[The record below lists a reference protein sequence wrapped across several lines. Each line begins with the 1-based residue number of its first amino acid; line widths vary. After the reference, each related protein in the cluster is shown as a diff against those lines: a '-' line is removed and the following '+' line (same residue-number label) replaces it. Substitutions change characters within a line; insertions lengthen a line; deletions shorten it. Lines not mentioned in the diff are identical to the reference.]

1 MVVQSTFIV
10 VIALGLMILL
20 SCVYFIATNLYV
32 VDKRIKELFFRFHL
46 EHGAKVLKINFIEWN
61 KSLYSKLTTAVG
73 LLYDYLL
80 DYYLVISYL
89 VSVAKSSIYNTL
101 LLMTIIFFITSQM
114 VASLKKYSLKQ
125 MSSNILRNYTYIF
138 NMIIFFL
145 LINYNLSKIITQIYT
160 GGNKLPTESLFS
172 FLAVMIL
179 NFVISDF
186 TSSKD
191 YVEDKLT
198 LTSKNELK
206 LRCSALLESYNKN
219 EEVIF
224 ERVKLISKLA
234 HLDGIEKKYWENI
247 NSLKKLDFD
256 FNYWHE
262 EIHNHIEV
270 KGTELTKR
278 YFSAFDRFKMKF
290 YETIYRF
297 CHSRTTSI
305 FMEDFLY
312 ILLQIFA
319 KNKFL
324 MRGGKVN
331 IEDYYGG
338 DFAKYEAVFT
348 DISNFYHGL
357 KNKETLPSNTYKN
370 KYGEFLKKYTSRTRE
385 KLPLEAAR
393 QEASE
398 GRQDDYEKK
407 DEDDLRLGA
416 NLLFSILNQER
427 KAGDSSHLDSEVML
441 CNFGPQKV
449 EFYNLKNNI
458 TKRSRGLQKLSFRL
472 IIRLIT
478 ELLLSRLELIVSF
491 LIIFIQIYKG
501 GIENFFI
508 LGIIFF
514 LILIETHHGSSKWW
528 NLIFYIYL
536 VKCSIVY
543 IAQNFNKQFVNGK
556 ISFDSPILAFFSTV
570 MEVFMGTPMYEFDA
584 VCMLSVFILN
594 QVLKLRGYSEK
605 YLIEYEDP
613 GSCIARVS
621 PPSIRFASTTRS
633 RTSSQASR
641 PRKSKPSKRS
651 VSSTRNFLTRPRT
664 RVDSATTA
672 Q

>member
-1 MVVQSTFIV
+1 
-10 VIALGLMILL
+10 MILL
-20 SCVYFIATNLYV
+20 GCVYFVATTLYV
-32 VDKRIKELFFRFHL
+32 VDKKIKELFFRFQM
-46 EHGAKVLKINFIEWN
+46 EHGIKVLKINFIEWN
-61 KSLYSKLTTAVG
+61 KSLYSKLTVVVG

-138 NMIIFFL
+138 NMVIFFL
-145 LINYNLSKIITQIYT
+145 LINYNLSVVIARMTQGT
-160 GGNKLPTESLFS
+160 NTSKLPSESLFS

-191 YVEDKLT
+191 YVEDKTT

-206 LRCSALLESYNKN
+206 MRCSALLESYNKN

-224 ERVKLISKLA
+224 ERVKLISKLSQ
-234 HLDGIEKKYWENI
+234 LDAIEKKYWANI

-262 EIHNHIEV
+262 EIQNHIQV
-270 KGTELTKR
+270 KEAELTKR
-278 YFSAFDRFKMKF
+278 YFSGFDRFKMKF
-290 YETIYRF
+290 YEGIYRF

-338 DFAKYEAVFT
+338 DFSKYEAVFS

-370 KYGEFLKKYTSRTRE
+370 KYSEFLKKYTNRTKE
-385 KLPLEAAR
+385 KQPAEAIKKESTA
-393 QEASE
+393 QKEDE
-398 GRQDDYEKK
+398 YEKK
-407 DEDDLRLGA
+407 DEEDLRLGA

-427 KAGDSSHLDSEVML
+427 KASDNSYLDSEVMI
-441 CNFGPQKV
+441 CNFGSQRV
-449 EFYNLKNNI
+449 EFFNLKNNI
-458 TKRSRGLQKLSFRL
+458 TKRSRGLQKLSLRL
-472 IIRLIT
+472 ILRLIT

-536 VKCSIVY
+536 VKCTIVY
-543 IAQNFNKQFVNGK
+543 IVHNFNKQFANGK
-556 ISFDSPILAFFSTV
+556 ISFDSPILVFFSTI

-613 GSCIARVS
+613 GSCIARVRL
-621 PPSIRFASTTRS
+621 PKLGLHQRQDREHLHW
-633 RTSSQASR
+633 QAE
-641 PRKSKPSKRS
+641 PRGG
-651 VSSTRNFLTRPRT
+651 NFRGKM
-664 RVDSATTA
+664 
-672 Q
+672 

>member
-1 MVVQSTFIV
+1 
-10 VIALGLMILL
+10 MILL
-20 SCVYFIATNLYV
+20 GCVYFVATTLYV
-32 VDKRIKELFFRFHL
+32 VDKKIKEIFFRFQM
-46 EHGAKVLKINFIEWN
+46 EHGIKVLKINFIEWN
-61 KSLYSKLTTAVG
+61 KSLYSKLTVVVG

-89 VSVAKSSIYNTL
+89 VSIAKSSIYNTL

-138 NMIIFFL
+138 NMVIFFL
-145 LINYNLSKIITQIYT
+145 LINYNLSVVIARMTQGT
-160 GGNKLPTESLFS
+160 NTSKLPSESLFS

-191 YVEDKLT
+191 YVEDKTT

-206 LRCSALLESYNKN
+206 MRCSALLESYNKN

-224 ERVKLISKLA
+224 ERVKLISKLSQ
-234 HLDGIEKKYWENI
+234 LDAIEKKYWANI

-262 EIHNHIEV
+262 EIQNHIQI
-270 KGTELTKR
+270 KQAELTKR
-278 YFSAFDRFKMKF
+278 YFSGFDRFKMKL
-290 YETIYRF
+290 YESIYRF

-338 DFAKYEAVFT
+338 DFSKYEAVFS

-370 KYGEFLKKYTSRTRE
+370 KYSEFLKKYTNRTKE
-385 KLPLEAAR
+385 KQPAEAIKKENTS
-393 QEASE
+393 QKEVE
-398 GRQDDYEKK
+398 YEKK

-427 KAGDSSHLDSEVML
+427 KASDNSYLDSEVMI
-441 CNFGPQKV
+441 CNFGSQRV
-449 EFYNLKNNI
+449 EFFNLKNNI
-458 TKRSRGLQKLSFRL
+458 TKRSRGLQKLSLRL
-472 IIRLIT
+472 IVRLIT

-536 VKCSIVY
+536 VKCTIVY
-543 IAQNFNKQFVNGK
+543 IVHNFNKQFANGK
-556 ISFDSPILAFFSTV
+556 ISFDSHVLVFFSTI

-613 GSCIARVS
+613 GSCIARVR
-621 PPSIRFASTTRS
+621 PPKLGLH
-633 RTSSQASR
+633 Q
-641 PRKSKPSKRS
+641 
-651 VSSTRNFLTRPRT
+651 
-664 RVDSATTA
+664 
-672 Q
+672 

>member
-20 SCVYFIATNLYV
+20 GCVYFVATTLYV
-32 VDKRIKELFFRFHL
+32 VDKKIKEIFFRFQM
-46 EHGAKVLKINFIEWN
+46 EHGIKVLKINFIEWN
-61 KSLYSKLTTAVG
+61 KSLYSKLTVVVG

-89 VSVAKSSIYNTL
+89 VSIAKSSIYNTL

-138 NMIIFFL
+138 NMVIFFL
-145 LINYNLSKIITQIYT
+145 LINYNLSVVIARMTQGT
-160 GGNKLPTESLFS
+160 NTSKLPSESLFS

-191 YVEDKLT
+191 YVEDKTT

-206 LRCSALLESYNKN
+206 MRCSALLESYNKN

-224 ERVKLISKLA
+224 ERVKLISKLSQ
-234 HLDGIEKKYWENI
+234 LDAIEKKYWANI

-262 EIHNHIEV
+262 EIQNHIQI
-270 KGTELTKR
+270 KQAELTKR
-278 YFSAFDRFKMKF
+278 YFSGFDRFKMKL
-290 YETIYRF
+290 YESIYRF

-338 DFAKYEAVFT
+338 DFSKYEAVFS

-370 KYGEFLKKYTSRTRE
+370 KYSEFLKKYTNRTKE
-385 KLPLEAAR
+385 KQPAEAIKKENTS
-393 QEASE
+393 QKEVE
-398 GRQDDYEKK
+398 YEKK

-427 KAGDSSHLDSEVML
+427 KASDNSYLDSEVMI
-441 CNFGPQKV
+441 CNFGSQRV
-449 EFYNLKNNI
+449 EFFNLKNNI
-458 TKRSRGLQKLSFRL
+458 TKRSRGLQKLSLRL
-472 IIRLIT
+472 IVRLIT

-536 VKCSIVY
+536 VKCTIVY
-543 IAQNFNKQFVNGK
+543 IVHNFNKQFANGK
-556 ISFDSPILAFFSTV
+556 ISFDSHVLVFFSTI

-613 GSCIARVS
+613 GSCIARVR
-621 PPSIRFASTTRS
+621 PPKLGLH
-633 RTSSQASR
+633 Q
-641 PRKSKPSKRS
+641 
-651 VSSTRNFLTRPRT
+651 
-664 RVDSATTA
+664 
-672 Q
+672 